1 MNLKEDW
8 THAHTRTV
16 IAAVFVLGLLVWLY
30 VHESKNKGQEL
41 AELKTFIAQKE
52 ADRNKQDADAK
63 AALAAAQARIE
74 ELEKQKQQVITQP
87 ALAPQIIR
95 EYIPTSTPIQQT
107 APITKD
113 TLPDAPIAQLTLKN
127 EQDLAAFALTC
138 KQCDTERDALKKTIA
153 TKENDIQT
161 LTEERD
167 KAVQT
172 SQGGSVWHRVTKI
185 MKVSACAGL
194 GAGAGATVRKPG
206 SAAIG
211 AAAGA
216 VICSVVGK

>member
-1 MNLKEDW
+1 MNLKDW
-8 THAHTRTV
+8 TQAHTRTV

-41 AELKTFIAQKE
+41 ADLKTFIAQKE
-52 ADRNKQDADAK
+52 ADRNKSDADSR
-63 AALAAAQARIE
+63 AALAAAQAKIE
-74 ELEKQKQQVITQP
+74 ELEKQKQQVIAQP

-95 EYIPTSTPIQQT
+95 EYVPTSTPIQQT

-113 TLPDAPIAQLTLKN
+113 TLPDAPVAQLTLKN
-127 EQDLAAFALTC
+127 EQDLASFALTC
-138 KQCDTERDALKKTIA
+138 KQCNTERDALKQTIA
-153 TKENDIQT
+153 TEENDIKT

-167 KAVQT
+167 KALQT
-172 SQGGSVWHRVTKI
+172 ASGGSVWHRVTKI

-194 GAGAGATVRKPG
+194 GAGAGTTVHKPG